1 MKGRREMR
9 VALHV
14 HSDWSYDG
22 VWTLPAIARLFG
34 AMGARV
40 VMTTEH
46 DDGFDQDRFDAYR
59 AACAAASTARCTL
72 VPGIEYSSP
81 DNDIHILTWGLDR
94 FFGEHRPVE
103 ATLHDVAQ
111 AGGVA
116 VFAHPRRRD
125 AWRLY
130 QDAWTPSLH
139 GVEIW
144 NRKADGLA
152 PGEEALA
159 LAERTGLPPTVGVD
173 FHRLK
178 HFYPLDHDLPQSAR
192 DAQADPAAAVIAAL
206 RAGALRPRAFGRSLL
221 DARGGVDH
229 GGIAAHGRL
238 EALRRRL
245 KRKPAAL

>member
-1 MKGRREMR
+1 MR

-22 VWTLPAIARLFG
+22 SWTLPAIARLFG
-34 AMGARV
+34 ATGARV
-40 VMTTEH
+40 VMMTEH

-59 AACAAASTARCTL
+59 AACAAASTSRCAL

-94 FFGEHRPVE
+94 FLGEHRPVE
-103 ATLHDVAQ
+103 ATLQDVAQ
-111 AGGVA
+111 LGGVA

-130 QDAWTPSLH
+130 RDVWTPLLH

-159 LAERTGLPPTVGVD
+159 LAGRTGLPPTVGVD

-178 HFYPLDHDLPQSAR
+178 HVYPLDHDLPQSAAE
-192 DAQADPAAAVIAAL
+192 AQAGPAAAALAAL
-206 RAGALRPRAFGRSLL
+206 RAGVLRPRAFGRALL
-221 DARGGVDH
+221 DAHGDVDRAGV
-229 GGIAAHGRL
+229 AAHGRL
-238 EALRRRL
+238 EALRRWF
-245 KRKPAAL
+245 KRKPAAV